1 MDKNNLRKFR
11 AGATQSEIAKAAGI
25 SKQHLSRIENG
36 EQQGSLKVWKRLAA
50 YFDTTIDELTKRS
63 DNNNAQRNTLSNKH

>member
-36 EQQGSLKVWKRLAA
+36 EQQGSLKVWKRLAKH
-50 YFDTTIDELTKRS
+50 FNTTIDELTKRS
-63 DNNNAQRNTLSNKH
+63 DYSDVRIKDF